1 MALTNTY
8 KSSARTFSYKTPT
21 NQASPM
27 IAYKVTATR
36 SSISSKSVTLK
47 LDFSVGWSNNKKG
60 SLLKD
65 PFKMKVEVGSTTLA
79 VSVNIPKCN
88 GAAGKL
94 YDKNNTT
101 AYSIATET
109 VSKTITWTSGNA
121 LDITGTCSQAYIG
134 ETQKFSGG
142 SISMPDYSSSSGGGG
157 GGSTTINANSVSLSI
172 PSTNISLGSSAT
184 LKINSTIGTGNGISE
199 YKIYEGSNE
208 LTTIKFSTTK
218 FDYTVTPNSTGT
230 KTYKVTAVSTKGSSY
245 NKTSSTV
252 NLTVSSPSVN
262 PISYLY
268 VGSVDGSDPN
278 PQQVYVS
285 VTKSSKY
292 WAYSVG
298 SSSGIKTV
306 VDSGNDVSYITAKA
320 NQTIYVFGCEKI
332 GNEYYYSTT
341 AKSGTVGIIYYV
353 TNVSSTITPKIIKNN
368 ISSPD
373 LVTLIQR
380 GQASAQTG
388 GGSLSYTWEYAQS
401 STPSGLSK
409 PTWLDLGVIGPSFT
423 NLDMTQKVNKGYYYK
438 IRVIATNSYNKSNSS
453 ESEIYQIPKPP
464 GLANFTKIITKS
476 NPYNGYNE
484 IIKDNKKYYGSG
496 LFLQWNNPTITD
508 SQVDFDIIEIIY
520 QSKSSTATEYNS
532 IQTAQFQYHKLLD
545 NEIEYEY
552 SNNVPYT
559 VIKPSGASGSGGG
572 ADLDVDSLYETRIGI
587 RITDILGQYTDT
599 WYTAETFIKAQ
610 APDFGGNLTL
620 NISEFRPFT
629 CNIDGKMHFTSSVAR
644 SAAQDKLFYFID
656 CYVNERRA
664 TIKILDSIPI
674 STLEMDT
681 QSTGYILYQ
690 DDNII
695 VKKENG
701 TTIAYEVNNGYF
713 KNKLLA
719 ETKLKSSKEDENIY
733 FNDDFNEVV
742 YQIYVKDDFDASTRH
757 YSTENKSIK
766 FIEAPTLNNNNYL
779 SIGINRYNKSLN
791 PFNDNSII
799 LINSSSSN
807 SERIVNP
814 GEDIIFRFKQAKD
827 YNGADYNSTMRG
839 DVKNYNVY
847 VSRNDSIVTTDYDK
861 LNYTLLKTFSID
873 ELKKALPSNS
883 NDEYYYFSYNI
894 KNYNE
899 SKFVT
904 FKIEAVDSKYKVSEP
919 IYSDTYLVPC
929 RAVPMDFYLSNVRL
943 EKNIDEKY
951 YIQFKAKLN
960 DFGGSTFINDTYG
973 YSKPLEQFS
982 YPNYE
987 RQFSVNSNDFSTKGY
1002 IIFEGCL
1009 DGDFSNKGTTT
1020 IIKDMGNGE
1029 TQSYTYNNYF
1039 SEKITISLG
1048 DKHYTDKIEQLYD
1061 TKLLSDEW
1069 TNGIKNNILGKIF
1082 FKATFKISY
1091 GFLNLEETEDNFD
1104 LRYLV
1109 VTSVSA
1115 PYSYYQDAPTVSYR
1129 NHQVGINT
1137 KDFGVDSEGGQ
1148 KEVLIV
1154 QDNGSYNLVVFKGA
1168 EQKIVLNLTERTLS
1182 ATTENNG
1189 EIIINFNN
1197 GTIDGAII
1205 KSAEW

>member
-1 MALTNTY
+1 MGLTTR
-8 KSSARTFSYKTPT
+8 KSISQSDAWPSPHQNYDITAIATRSSKTSKAVT
-21 NQASPM
+21 
-27 IAYKVTATR
+27 IKVTATIGFNKANGIVNESKYGYSVVFKATR
-36 SSISSKSVTLK
+36 GSDSKSSTINP
-47 LDFSVGWSNNKKG
+47 SGTTWSMTSSSATRLNPN
-60 SLLKD
+60 
-65 PFKMKVEVGSTTLA
+65 GSTMTGCPQ
-79 VSVNIPKCN
+79 IK
-88 GAAGKL
+88 
-94 YDKNNTT
+94 
-101 AYSIATET
+101 
-109 VSKTITWTSGNA
+109 SKTITFEQSSWTDGNSRSIDVS
-121 LDITGTCSQAYIG
+121 LLYNGKSRLTDTITL
-134 ETQKFSGG
+134 
-142 SISMPDYSSSSGGGG
+142 SMPDYTEEEVIG
-157 GGSTTINANSVSLSI
+157 ANSISI
-172 PSTNISLGSSAT
+172 SISPSTIIKGNSAT
-184 LKINSTIGTGNGISE
+184 LNITSTIGSSNGISG
-199 YKIYEGSNE
+199 YKIYENGSL
-208 LTTIKFSTTK
+208 LTTTT
-218 FDYTVTPNSTGT
+218 S
-230 KTYKVTAVSTKGSSY
+230 KTYSVSPSSSSSYYVVAVSTKGESY
-245 NKTSSTV
+245 NKTSNTV
-252 NLTVSSPSVN
+252 NLTVNSITPSISNAYIEPTSVSTLTGGTVRLYATTNVTTSS
-262 PISYLY
+262 
-268 VGSVDGSDPN
+268 
-278 PQQVYVS
+278 
-285 VTKSSKY
+285 
-292 WAYSVG
+292 G
-298 SSSGIKTV
+298 SSNSFSYYINGNYGGTDFLWTDIDVNSGDIITV
-306 VDSGNDVSYITAKA
+306 KAYDGTSGKESSNSIRI
-320 NQTIYVFGCEKI
+320 N
-332 GNEYYYSTT
+332 
-341 AKSGTVGIIYYV
+341 VGGYTPVII
-353 TNVSSTITPKIIKNN
+353 NSITITPIIIKDN

-373 LVTLIQR
+373 LVNIINSGSITYS
-380 GQASAQTG
+380 GQAQNIHW
-388 GGSLSYTWEYAQS
+388 YYRQS
-401 STPSGLSK
+401 STTSDLNNAS
-409 PTWLDLGVIGPSFT
+409 WNDLGISSANFS
-423 NLDMTQKVNKGYYYK
+423 NLDMTQKVNKGYYYQFYAS
-438 IRVIATNSYNKSNSS
+438 ITGSNNTATSS
-453 ESEIYQIPKPP
+453 LSDIYQIPKPP
-464 GLANFTKIITKS
+464 GSPNFTKIITKS

-559 VIKPSGASGSGGG
+559 VIKPSGATGSGGG

-620 NISEFRPFT
+620 KTSEFRPFT
-629 CNIDGKMHFTSSVAR
+629 CNVDGKMSFTSTVAR

-656 CYVNERRA
+656 CYINERRA

-695 VKKENG
+695 AKKENG

-719 ETKLKSSKEDENIY
+719 ETKLKSSKEGENIY

-791 PFNDNSII
+791 PFNDNSIV

-839 DVKNYNVY
+839 DVKNYNIY

-861 LNYTLLKTFSID
+861 LNYTLLRTFSID

-929 RAVPMDFYLSNVRL
+929 RAVPMDFYLSNVKL

-960 DFGGSTFINDTYG
+960 DFGGSTFINDAYG

-987 RQFSVNSNDFSTKGY
+987 RQFSINSNNFNTKGY

-1048 DKHYTDKIEQLYD
+1048 DKHYPDKIEQLYD
-1061 TKLLSDEW
+1061 TKLLPDEW

-1168 EQKIVLNLTERTLS
+1168 EQKIVLNLTQRTLS
-1182 ATTENNG
+1182 ATTKNNG
-1189 EIIINFNN
+1189 EIIIDFNN

>member
-1 MALTNTY
+1 MGLTTQ
-8 KSSARTFSYKTPT
+8 KSISQSDAWPSPHQNYDITAIATRSSKTSKAVT
-21 NQASPM
+21 
-27 IAYKVTATR
+27 IKVTATIGFNKANGIVNESKYGYSVVFKATR
-36 SSISSKSVTLK
+36 GSDSKSSTINP
-47 LDFSVGWSNNKKG
+47 SGTTWSMTSTSASRLNSN
-60 SLLKD
+60 
-65 PFKMKVEVGSTTLA
+65 GSTMTGCPQ
-79 VSVNIPKCN
+79 IK
-88 GAAGKL
+88 
-94 YDKNNTT
+94 
-101 AYSIATET
+101 
-109 VSKTITWTSGNA
+109 SKTITFEQSSWTDGNSR
-121 LDITGTCSQAYIG
+121 DIDVSLLYNGKSRLTDTI
-134 ETQKFSGG
+134 TL
-142 SISMPDYSSSSGGGG
+142 SMPDYTEEAVIG
-157 GGSTTINANSVSLSI
+157 ANSISI
-172 PSTNISLGSSAT
+172 SISPSTIIKGNSAT
-184 LKINSTIGTGNGISE
+184 LNITSRIGSSNGISG
-199 YKIYEGSNE
+199 YKIYENGSL
-208 LTTIKFSTTK
+208 LTTTT
-218 FDYTVTPNSTGT
+218 S
-230 KTYKVTAVSTKGSSY
+230 KTYSVSPSSSSSYYVVAVSTKGESY
-245 NKTSSTV
+245 NKTSNTV
-252 NLTVSSPSVN
+252 NLTVNSITPSISNAYIEPTSVSTLTGGTVRLYATTNVTTSS
-262 PISYLY
+262 
-268 VGSVDGSDPN
+268 
-278 PQQVYVS
+278 
-285 VTKSSKY
+285 
-292 WAYSVG
+292 G
-298 SSSGIKTV
+298 SSNSFSYYINGSYGGADFLYTDINVNSGDIIIV
-306 VDSGNDVSYITAKA
+306 KA
-320 NQTIYVFGCEKI
+320 YDGTN
-332 GNEYYYSTT
+332 GNESNN
-341 AKSGTVGIIYYV
+341 SIRINVGGYTPV
-353 TNVSSTITPKIIKNN
+353 TINSITITPKIIKDN

-373 LVTLIQR
+373 LVNVINSGSITYS
-380 GQASAQTG
+380 GQAQNIHW
-388 GGSLSYTWEYAQS
+388 YYRQS
-401 STPSGLSK
+401 STTSDLNNAS
-409 PTWLDLGVIGPSFT
+409 WNDLGISSANFS
-423 NLDMTQKVNKGYYYK
+423 NLDMTQKVNKGYYYQFYAS
-438 IRVIATNSYNKSNSS
+438 ITGSNNTATSS
-453 ESEIYQIPKPP
+453 FSDIYQIPKPP
-464 GLANFTKIITKS
+464 GSPNFTKIITKS
-476 NPYNGYNE
+476 NPNNGYNE
-484 IIKDNKKYYGSG
+484 IIKDGKKYYGSG

-520 QSKSSTATEYNS
+520 QSKSSTAIEYNS
-532 IQTAQFQYHKLLD
+532 IQTAQFQYHELLD
-545 NEIEYEY
+545 NEVRYKY
-552 SNNVPYT
+552 SDKVPYT
-559 VIKPSGASGSGGG
+559 VIEPTGATGSGGG
-572 ADLDVDSLYETRIGI
+572 ADLDVDSLYETKIGI

-599 WYTAETFIKAQ
+599 WYTAKTFIKAQ

-629 CNIDGKMHFTSSVAR
+629 CNVDGKMHFTSSVAR

-695 VKKENG
+695 AKKENG
-701 TTIAYEVNNGYF
+701 TTITYEINNGYF

-719 ETKLKSSKEDENIY
+719 ETKLKSSKEGENIY

-861 LNYTLLKTFSID
+861 LNYTLLRTFSID

-929 RAVPMDFYLSNVRL
+929 RAVPMDFYLSNVKL

-987 RQFSVNSNDFSTKGY
+987 RQFS
-1002 IIFEGCL
+1002 I
-1009 DGDFSNKGTTT
+1009 
-1020 IIKDMGNGE
+1020 
-1029 TQSYTYNNYF
+1029 
-1039 SEKITISLG
+1039 
-1048 DKHYTDKIEQLYD
+1048 
-1061 TKLLSDEW
+1061 
-1069 TNGIKNNILGKIF
+1069 
-1082 FKATFKISY
+1082 
-1091 GFLNLEETEDNFD
+1091 
-1104 LRYLV
+1104 
-1109 VTSVSA
+1109 
-1115 PYSYYQDAPTVSYR
+1115 
-1129 NHQVGINT
+1129 
-1137 KDFGVDSEGGQ
+1137 
-1148 KEVLIV
+1148 
-1154 QDNGSYNLVVFKGA
+1154 
-1168 EQKIVLNLTERTLS
+1168 
-1182 ATTENNG
+1182 
-1189 EIIINFNN
+1189 
-1197 GTIDGAII
+1197 
-1205 KSAEW
+1205 

>member
-1 MALTNTY
+1 MGLTTR
-8 KSSARTFSYKTPT
+8 KSIS
-21 NQASPM
+21 QASAWSSPYQNYDITA
-27 IAYKVTATR
+27 IATRSSKTNKAVTIKVTATIGFNKADGIVGESHYGNSVVFKATR
-36 SSISSKSVTLK
+36 GSDNKSSTINSSGTNWRMTSSSATRL
-47 LDFSVGWSNNKKG
+47 NPN
-60 SLLKD
+60 
-65 PFKMKVEVGSTTLA
+65 GSTMTGCPQ
-79 VSVNIPKCN
+79 IK
-88 GAAGKL
+88 
-94 YDKNNTT
+94 
-101 AYSIATET
+101 
-109 VSKTITWTSGNA
+109 SKTITFEQSSWTDGNSR
-121 LDITGTCSQAYIG
+121 DIDVSLLYNGKSRLTDTI
-134 ETQKFSGG
+134 TL
-142 SISMPDYSSSSGGGG
+142 SMPDYIEEAVIG
-157 GGSTTINANSVSLSI
+157 ANSISI
-172 PSTNISLGSSAT
+172 SISPSTIIKGNSAT
-184 LKINSTIGTGNGISE
+184 LNITSRIGSSNGISG
-199 YKIYEGSNE
+199 YKIYENGSL
-208 LTTIKFSTTK
+208 LTTTT
-218 FDYTVTPNSTGT
+218 S
-230 KTYKVTAVSTKGSSY
+230 KTYSVSPSSSSSYYVVAVSTKGESY
-245 NKTSSTV
+245 NKTSNTV
-252 NLTVSSPSVN
+252 NLTVNSITPS
-262 PISYLY
+262 ISNAYIEPTSVSTLTGGTVRLY
-268 VGSVDGSDPN
+268 ATTN
-278 PQQVYVS
+278 
-285 VTKSSKY
+285 VTT
-292 WAYSVG
+292 
-298 SSSGIKTV
+298 SSGSLNSFSYYINGNYGGTDFLWTDIDVNSGDIITV
-306 VDSGNDVSYITAKA
+306 KA
-320 NQTIYVFGCEKI
+320 YDGTN
-332 GNEYYYSTT
+332 GNESNN
-341 AKSGTVGIIYYV
+341 SIRINVGGYTPV
-353 TNVSSTITPKIIKNN
+353 TINSITIVPTIIKDN

-373 LVTLIQR
+373 LVNIIHNGSISYS
-380 GQASAQTG
+380 GQAQNIRW
-388 GGSLSYTWEYAQS
+388 YYRQS
-401 STPSGLSK
+401 STASSLNSASW
-409 PTWLDLGVIGPSFT
+409 TDLGISSANFS
-423 NLDMTQKVNKGYYYK
+423 NLDMTQKVNKGYYYQFYAS
-438 IRVIATNSYNKSNSS
+438 ITGSNNTATSS
-453 ESEIYQIPKPP
+453 FSDIYQIPKPP
-464 GLANFTKIITKS
+464 GSPNFTKIITKS
-476 NPYNGYNE
+476 NPNNGYNE
-484 IIKDNKKYYGSG
+484 IIKDGKKYYGSG

-532 IQTAQFQYHKLLD
+532 IQTAQFQYHELLD
-545 NEIEYEY
+545 NEVRYKY
-552 SNNVPYT
+552 SDKVPYT
-559 VIKPSGASGSGGG
+559 VIEPTGATGSGGG
-572 ADLDVDSLYETRIGI
+572 ADLDVDSLYETKIGI

-629 CNIDGKMHFTSSVAR
+629 CNVDGKMHFTSSVAR

-695 VKKENG
+695 AKKENG

-929 RAVPMDFYLSNVRL
+929 RAVPMDFYLSNVKL

-987 RQFSVNSNDFSTKGY
+987 RQFSVNSNNFNTKGY

-1020 IIKDMGNGE
+1020 IIKDIGNGE

-1061 TKLLSDEW
+1061 TKLLPDEW

-1148 KEVLIV
+1148 KEVLLV

>member
-1 MALTNTY
+1 MGLTTQ
-8 KSSARTFSYKTPT
+8 KSISQSDAWPSPHQNYDITAIATRSSKTSKAVT
-21 NQASPM
+21 
-27 IAYKVTATR
+27 IKVTATIGFNKANGIVNESKYGYSVEFKATR
-36 SSISSKSVTLK
+36 GSDSKSSTINP
-47 LDFSVGWSNNKKG
+47 SGTTWSMTSTSASRLNSN
-60 SLLKD
+60 
-65 PFKMKVEVGSTTLA
+65 GSTMTGCPQ
-79 VSVNIPKCN
+79 IK
-88 GAAGKL
+88 
-94 YDKNNTT
+94 
-101 AYSIATET
+101 
-109 VSKTITWTSGNA
+109 SKTITFEQSSWTDGNSR
-121 LDITGTCSQAYIG
+121 DIDVSLLYNGKSRLTDTI
-134 ETQKFSGG
+134 TL
-142 SISMPDYSSSSGGGG
+142 SMPDYTEEAVIG
-157 GGSTTINANSVSLSI
+157 ANSISI
-172 PSTNISLGSSAT
+172 SISPSTIIKGNSAT
-184 LKINSTIGTGNGISE
+184 LNITSRIGSSNGISG
-199 YKIYEGSNE
+199 YKIYENGSL
-208 LTTIKFSTTK
+208 LTTTT
-218 FDYTVTPNSTGT
+218 S
-230 KTYKVTAVSTKGSSY
+230 KTYSVSPSSSSSYYVVAVSTKGESY
-245 NKTSSTV
+245 NKTSNTV
-252 NLTVSSPSVN
+252 NLTVNSITPSISNAYIEPTSVSTLTGGTVRLYATTNVTTSS
-262 PISYLY
+262 
-268 VGSVDGSDPN
+268 
-278 PQQVYVS
+278 
-285 VTKSSKY
+285 
-292 WAYSVG
+292 G
-298 SSSGIKTV
+298 SSNSFSYYINGSYGGADFLYTDINVNSGDIIIV
-306 VDSGNDVSYITAKA
+306 KA
-320 NQTIYVFGCEKI
+320 YDGTN
-332 GNEYYYSTT
+332 GNESNN
-341 AKSGTVGIIYYV
+341 SIRINVGGYTPV
-353 TNVSSTITPKIIKNN
+353 TINSITITPKIIKDN

-373 LVTLIQR
+373 LVNVINSGSITYS
-380 GQASAQTG
+380 GQAQNIHW
-388 GGSLSYTWEYAQS
+388 YYRQS
-401 STPSGLSK
+401 STTSDLNNAS
-409 PTWLDLGVIGPSFT
+409 WNDLGISSANFS
-423 NLDMTQKVNKGYYYK
+423 NLDMTQKVNKGYYYQFYAS
-438 IRVIATNSYNKSNSS
+438 ITGSNNTATSS
-453 ESEIYQIPKPP
+453 FSDIYQIPKPP
-464 GLANFTKIITKS
+464 GSPNFTKIITKS
-476 NPYNGYNE
+476 NPNNGYNE
-484 IIKDNKKYYGSG
+484 IIKDGKKYYGSG

-520 QSKSSTATEYNS
+520 QSKSSTAIEYNS
-532 IQTAQFQYHKLLD
+532 IQTAQFQYHELLD
-545 NEIEYEY
+545 NEVRYKY
-552 SNNVPYT
+552 SDKVPYT
-559 VIKPSGASGSGGG
+559 VIEPTGATGSGGG
-572 ADLDVDSLYETRIGI
+572 ADLDVDSLYETKIGI

-629 CNIDGKMHFTSSVAR
+629 CNVDGKMHFTSSVAR

-695 VKKENG
+695 AKKENG
-701 TTIAYEVNNGYF
+701 TTITYEINNGYF

-719 ETKLKSSKEDENIY
+719 ETKLKSSKEGENIY

-861 LNYTLLKTFSID
+861 LNYTLLRTFSID

-929 RAVPMDFYLSNVRL
+929 RAVPMDFYLSNVKL

-987 RQFSVNSNDFSTKGY
+987 RQFSINSHDFNTKGY

-1061 TKLLSDEW
+1061 TKLLPDEW

>member
-1 MALTNTY
+1 MGLTTQ
-8 KSSARTFSYKTPT
+8 KSIFQSDAWPSPHQNYDITAIATRSSKTSKAVT
-21 NQASPM
+21 
-27 IAYKVTATR
+27 IKVTATIGFNKANGIVGESR
-36 SSISSKSVTLK
+36 YGNSVVFKATRGSDSKSSTINP
-47 LDFSVGWSNNKKG
+47 SGTTWSMTSTSASRLNSN
-60 SLLKD
+60 
-65 PFKMKVEVGSTTLA
+65 GSTMTGCPQ
-79 VSVNIPKCN
+79 IK
-88 GAAGKL
+88 
-94 YDKNNTT
+94 
-101 AYSIATET
+101 
-109 VSKTITWTSGNA
+109 SKTITFEQSSWTNGNSR
-121 LDITGTCSQAYIG
+121 DIDVSLVYGGTARLNDTI
-134 ETQKFSGG
+134 TL
-142 SISMPDYSSSSGGGG
+142 SMPDYEEEAV
-157 GGSTTINANSVSLSI
+157 IDANSISI
-172 PSTNISLGSSAT
+172 SISPNTITKGNSAT
-184 LKINSTIGTGNGISE
+184 LSITSTIGTGNGISG
-199 YKIYEGSNE
+199 YKIYENDSL
-208 LTTIKFSTTK
+208 LTTITS
-218 FDYTVTPNSTGT
+218 
-230 KTYKVTAVSTKGSSY
+230 KTYSVSPSSNASYYVIAVSTKGNSY
-245 NKTSSTV
+245 NKTSNTV
-252 NLTVSSPSVN
+252 NLTVNSITPS
-262 PISYLY
+262 ISNAYIEPTSVSTLTGGTVRLY
-268 VGSVDGSDPN
+268 ATTN
-278 PQQVYVS
+278 
-285 VTKSSKY
+285 VTT
-292 WAYSVG
+292 
-298 SSSGIKTV
+298 SSGYSNSFKYYINGSYGGADFLYTDINV
-306 VDSGNDVSYITAKA
+306 NSGDIIIVKA
-320 NQTIYVFGCEKI
+320 YDGTN
-332 GNEYYYSTT
+332 GNES
-341 AKSGTVGIIYYV
+341 SNSIRINVGGYTPVII
-353 TNVSSTITPKIIKNN
+353 NSITITPIIIKDN

-373 LVTLIQR
+373 LVNIINSGSITYS
-380 GQASAQTG
+380 GQAQNIHW
-388 GGSLSYTWEYAQS
+388 YYRQS
-401 STPSGLSK
+401 
-409 PTWLDLGVIGPSFT
+409 PTTSDLNNASWNDLGISSANFS
-423 NLDMTQKVNKGYYYK
+423 NLDMTQKVNKGYYYQFYAS
-438 IRVIATNSYNKSNSS
+438 ITGSNNTATSS
-453 ESEIYQIPKPP
+453 LSDIYQIPKPP
-464 GLANFTKIITKS
+464 SSPNFTKIITKS

-496 LFLQWNNPTITD
+496 LFLQWNNPIITD

-532 IQTAQFQYHKLLD
+532 IQTAQFQYHNLLD
-545 NEIEYEY
+545 NGVEYKY
-552 SNNVPYT
+552 SNKVPYT
-559 VIKPSGASGSGGG
+559 AENPTGATGSGGG

-629 CNIDGKMHFTSSVAR
+629 CNVDGKMNFTSTVAR
-644 SAAQDKLFYFID
+644 SAAQDKLFYSID

-695 VKKENG
+695 AKKENG

-719 ETKLKSSKEDENIY
+719 ETKLKSSKEGENIY

-861 LNYTLLKTFSID
+861 LNYTLLRTFSID

-929 RAVPMDFYLSNVRL
+929 RAVPMDFYLSNVKL

-987 RQFSVNSNDFSTKGY
+987 RQFSVNSNVFNTKGY

-1020 IIKDMGNGE
+1020 IIKDMGNGK

-1061 TKLLSDEW
+1061 TKLLSNEW

-1168 EQKIVLNLTERTLS
+1168 EQKIVLNLTQRTLS
-1182 ATTENNG
+1182 ATTKNNG
-1189 EIIINFNN
+1189 EIIIDFNN

>member
-8 KSSARTFSYKTPT
+8 KSSARTFNYKTPT

-88 GAAGKL
+88 GTAGKL

-101 AYSIATET
+101 AYSVATGT
-109 VSKTITWTSGNA
+109 VSKTITWTSSKT
-121 LDITGTCSQAYIG
+121 LDITGTCSQAFIN
-134 ETQKFSGG
+134 ETQDFSGG
-142 SISMPDYSSSSGGGG
+142 RISMPDYSSSSGGGG
-157 GGSTTINANSVSLSI
+157 GGGSTTINANSVTLSI
-172 PSTNISLGSSAT
+172 DPANISLGSSTT
-184 LKINSTIGTGNGISE
+184 LKINSTIGTGNGIKE
-199 YKIYEGSNE
+199 YIIYEGSNV
-208 LTTIKFSTTK
+208 LTTIKFNNTTVNH
-218 FDYTVTPNSTGT
+218 TVTPNSTGT
-230 KTYKVTAVSTKGSSY
+230 KKYKVIAVSTKGDSY
-245 NKTSSTV
+245 NKPSSTV
-252 NLTVSSPSVN
+252 NLTVSPPSVN

-268 VGSVDGSDPN
+268 VDSVDGSDPN

-285 VTKSSKY
+285 VTKQSTY
-292 WAYSVG
+292 WAYSIDTSTG
-298 SSSGIKTV
+298 PRTV
-306 VDSGNDVSYITAKA
+306 VKNGYDTYITARA
-320 NQTIYVFGCEKI
+320 GQHIYAFGCEEI
-332 GNEYYYSTT
+332 NNTYYYSKM
-341 AKSGTVGIIYYV
+341 ASVAAVGIFYDV

-409 PTWLDLGVIGPSFT
+409 PTWLDLGVSGSSFT

-438 IRVIATNSYNKSNSS
+438 IRVKVTNDYNKSKSS

-545 NEIEYEY
+545 NGIEYEY
-552 SNNVPYT
+552 SDDIPYT
-559 VIKPSGASGSGGG
+559 AINPTGATGSGGG
-572 ADLDVDSLYETRIGI
+572 ADLDVDSLYETKIGI

-610 APDFGGNLTL
+610 APAFGGNLTL
-620 NISEFRPFT
+620 KPSEFRPFT
-629 CNIDGKMHFTSSVAR
+629 CNVDGKMRFTSTVAR
-644 SAAQDKLFYFID
+644 SAAQDKLFYSID

-695 VKKENG
+695 AKKENG

-987 RQFSVNSNDFSTKGY
+987 RQFSVNSNDFNTKGY

-1048 DKHYTDKIEQLYD
+1048 DKHYTDKIEQLYN
-1061 TKLLSDEW
+1061 TKLLPDEW

-1091 GFLNLEETEDNFD
+1091 GFLNLEETENNFD

>member
-1 MALTNTY
+1 MGLTTQ
-8 KSSARTFSYKTPT
+8 KSIS
-21 NQASPM
+21 QASAWSSPYQNYDITA
-27 IAYKVTATR
+27 IATRSSKTSKAVTIKVTAT
-36 SSISSKSVTLK
+36 IGFSKSNGIVGESRYGN
-47 LDFSVGWSNNKKG
+47 SVVFKATRGSDNKSSTINSSG
-60 SLLKD
+60 TNWRMTSSSARRLN
-65 PFKMKVEVGSTTLA
+65 PNGSTMTGCPE
-79 VSVNIPKCN
+79 IK
-88 GAAGKL
+88 
-94 YDKNNTT
+94 
-101 AYSIATET
+101 
-109 VSKTITWTSGNA
+109 SKTITFEQSSWTDGNSR
-121 LDITGTCSQAYIG
+121 DIDVSLVYGGTARLNDTI
-134 ETQKFSGG
+134 TL
-142 SISMPDYSSSSGGGG
+142 SMPDYEEETVIG
-157 GGSTTINANSVSLSI
+157 ANSVSISI
-172 PSTNISLGSSAT
+172 SPNTITKGNSAT
-184 LKINSTIGTGNGISE
+184 LSITSTIGTGNGISG
-199 YKIYEGSNE
+199 YKIYENGSL
-208 LTTIKFSTTK
+208 LTTITSR
-218 FDYTVTPNSTGT
+218 
-230 KTYKVTAVSTKGSSY
+230 TYSVSPLSNASYYVIAVSTKGDSY
-245 NKTSSTV
+245 NKTSNTV
-252 NLTVSSPSVN
+252 NLTVNSITPT
-262 PISYLY
+262 ISNAYIQPTAVSTLTG
-268 VGSVDGSDPN
+268 GSVRLYATTN
-278 PQQVYVS
+278 
-285 VTKSSKY
+285 VTT
-292 WAYSVG
+292 
-298 SSSGIKTV
+298 SSGYSNSFTYYIN
-306 VDSGNDVSYITAKA
+306 GSYGGADFSYTD
-320 NQTIYVFGCEKI
+320 IYVNSGDTIIVKAYDGTN
-332 GNEYYYSTT
+332 GNESNN
-341 AKSGTVGIIYYV
+341 SIRINVGGYTPV
-353 TNVSSTITPKIIKNN
+353 TINSITITPIIIKDN

-373 LVTLIQR
+373 LVNVINSGSITYS
-380 GQASAQTG
+380 GQEQNIHW
-388 GGSLSYTWEYAQS
+388 YYRQS
-401 STPSGLSK
+401 STTSGLNNAS
-409 PTWLDLGVIGPSFT
+409 WDDLGISSASFS
-423 NLDMTQKVNKGYYYK
+423 NLDMTQKVNKGYYYQFYAS
-438 IRVIATNSYNKSNSS
+438 ITGSNNTATSS
-453 ESEIYQIPKPP
+453 FSDIYQIPKPP
-464 GLANFTKIITKS
+464 GSPNFTKIITKS

-532 IQTAQFQYHKLLD
+532 IQTAQFQYHELLD
-545 NEIEYEY
+545 NEVKYKY
-552 SNNVPYT
+552 SDKVPYT
-559 VIKPSGASGSGGG
+559 AENPTGATGSGGG
-572 ADLDVDSLYETRIGI
+572 ADLDVDSLYETKIGI

-629 CNIDGKMHFTSSVAR
+629 CNVDGKMRFTSTVAR

-656 CYVNERRA
+656 CYINERRA

-695 VKKENG
+695 AKKENG

-719 ETKLKSSKEDENIY
+719 ETKLKSSKEGENIY

-973 YSKPLEQFS
+973 YSKPLKQFS

-987 RQFSVNSNDFSTKGY
+987 RQFSVNSNNFNTKGY

-1020 IIKDMGNGE
+1020 IIKDIGNGE

-1168 EQKIVLNLTERTLS
+1168 EQKIILNLTERTLS

>member
-8 KSSARTFSYKTPT
+8 KSSARTFNYKTPT

-27 IAYKVTATR
+27 IGYKVTATR
-36 SSISSKSVTLK
+36 DSISSKSVTLK

-65 PFKMKVEVGSTTLA
+65 PFKMKVEVGSTPLE
-79 VSVNIPKCN
+79 VSVKIPKCN
-88 GAAGKL
+88 GTAGKL

-101 AYSIATET
+101 AYSVATGT
-109 VSKTITWTSGNA
+109 VSKTITWTSSKT
-121 LDITGTCSQAYIG
+121 LDITGTCSQALIN
-134 ETQKFSGG
+134 ETQNFSGG
-142 SISMPDYSSSSGGGG
+142 RISMPDYSSSSGGGG
-157 GGSTTINANSVSLSI
+157 GGGSPTIGANTISI
-172 PSTNISLGSSAT
+172 SIDPSTITSGERAKLTISSTVGNNNSIVGYRIFANGNILITNTSN
-184 LKINSTIGTGNGISE
+184 KIHYISPT
-199 YKIYEGSNE
+199 N
-208 LTTIKFSTTK
+208 TTK
-218 FDYTVTPNSTGT
+218 YC
-230 KTYKVTAVSTKGSSY
+230 VTAVSGQGSSY
-245 NKTSSTV
+245 NKTSDEVT
-252 NLTVSSPSVN
+252 LTVIPVPVITKAYIQPTSVSN
-262 PISYLY
+262 LDGGKVTLY
-268 VGSVDGSDPN
+268 AETNVMDSHGHSNSFTYYINGNYSGADWGSTSIKVNSGDTIIVKAYDGINKKESN
-278 PQQVYVS
+278 NS
-285 VTKSSKY
+285 KS
-292 WAYSVG
+292 
-298 SSSGIKTV
+298 I
-306 VDSGNDVSYITAKA
+306 
-320 NQTIYVFGCEKI
+320 
-332 GNEYYYSTT
+332 
-341 AKSGTVGIIYYV
+341 TVGGYTPVKINSI
-353 TNVSSTITPKIIKNN
+353 TITPKIIKNN

-373 LVTLIQR
+373 LVNTIDNGRIAYSGPVQSIRWYYKQSPTTSDLEK
-380 GQASAQTG
+380 AS
-388 GGSLSYTWEYAQS
+388 LN
-401 STPSGLSK
+401 
-409 PTWLDLGVIGPSFT
+409 DLGISSANFS
-423 NLDMTQKVNKGYYYK
+423 NLDMTQKVNKGNYYK
-438 IRVIATNSYNKSNSS
+438 FYVSITGSNNDAAISS
-453 ESEIYQIPKPP
+453 FSDIYQIPKLP

-476 NPYNGYNE
+476 NPYDGYNE

-520 QSKSSTATEYNS
+520 QSKSSTATQYNS
-532 IQTAQFQYHKLLD
+532 IQTAQFQYHELLD
-545 NEIEYEY
+545 NEVRYKY
-552 SNNVPYT
+552 SDKVPYT
-559 VIKPSGASGSGGG
+559 AINPTGATGSGGG
-572 ADLDVDSLYETRIGI
+572 ADLDVDSLYETKIGI

-629 CNIDGKMHFTSSVAR
+629 CNVDGKMRFTSSVAR
-644 SAAQDKLFYFID
+644 STAQDKLFYFID

-695 VKKENG
+695 AKKENG
-701 TTIAYEVNNGYF
+701 TTIAYEVNNEYF

-839 DVKNYNVY
+839 DVKNYNIY

-861 LNYTLLKTFSID
+861 LNYTLLRTFSID

-987 RQFSVNSNDFSTKGY
+987 RQFSVNSNDFNTKGY

-1029 TQSYTYNNYF
+1029 TKSYTYNNYF

-1061 TKLLSDEW
+1061 TKLLPDEW

>member
-1 MALTNTY
+1 MGLTTQ
-8 KSSARTFSYKTPT
+8 KSIFQSDAWPSPHQNYDITAIATRSSKTSKAVT
-21 NQASPM
+21 
-27 IAYKVTATR
+27 IKVTATIGFNKANGIVNESKYGYSVVFKATR
-36 SSISSKSVTLK
+36 GSDSKSSTINP
-47 LDFSVGWSNNKKG
+47 SGTTWSMTSTSASRLNSN
-60 SLLKD
+60 
-65 PFKMKVEVGSTTLA
+65 GSTMTGCPQ
-79 VSVNIPKCN
+79 IK
-88 GAAGKL
+88 
-94 YDKNNTT
+94 
-101 AYSIATET
+101 
-109 VSKTITWTSGNA
+109 SKTITFEQSSWTDGNSR
-121 LDITGTCSQAYIG
+121 DIDVSLVYNGKDRLNDTITL
-134 ETQKFSGG
+134 
-142 SISMPDYSSSSGGGG
+142 SMPDYSSSSGGGG
-157 GGSTTINANSVSLSI
+157 SGTTIEENTVSISI
-172 PSTNISLGSSAT
+172 VPSTITSGERAKLTISSTVGNNNSIIGYRIFANDSI
-184 LKINSTIGTGNGISE
+184 LKMDTSDKIHYISPT
-199 YKIYEGSNE
+199 N
-208 LTTIKFSTTK
+208 TTK
-218 FDYTVTPNSTGT
+218 YR
-230 KTYKVTAVSTKGSSY
+230 VTAVSGQGSSY
-245 NKTSSTV
+245 NKTSDEVT
-252 NLTVSSPSVN
+252 LTVIPVPMITKAYIQPTSVSNLGGGEVTLYAETNVKDLQGHSNSFKYYINGNYGGADWSSTRIEVN
-262 PISYLY
+262 SGDTIIVKAY
-268 VGSVDGSDPN
+268 DGIN
-278 PQQVYVS
+278 
-285 VTKSSKY
+285 
-292 WAYSVG
+292 
-298 SSSGIKTV
+298 
-306 VDSGNDVSYITAKA
+306 
-320 NQTIYVFGCEKI
+320 
-332 GNEYYYSTT
+332 GNESNNS
-341 AKSGTVGIIYYV
+341 KSITVGGYTPVKIDSI
-353 TNVSSTITPKIIKNN
+353 TITPKIIKNN

-373 LVTLIQR
+373 LVNIIDNGRVAYSGPVQNIRWYYKQSPT
-380 GQASAQTG
+380 ASDLEKA
-388 GGSLSYTWEYAQS
+388 SLN
-401 STPSGLSK
+401 
-409 PTWLDLGVIGPSFT
+409 DLGISSANFS
-423 NLDMTQKVNKGYYYK
+423 NLDMTQKVNKGYYYQFYVS
-438 IRVIATNSYNKSNSS
+438 ITGSNNDTAISS
-453 ESEIYQIPKPP
+453 FSDIYQIPKPP
-464 GLANFTKIITKS
+464 GSPNFTKIITKS

-532 IQTAQFQYHKLLD
+532 IQTAQFQYHNLLD

-559 VIKPSGASGSGGG
+559 AINPTGATGSGGG

-620 NISEFRPFT
+620 KPSEFRPFT
-629 CNIDGKMHFTSSVAR
+629 CNVDGKMSFTSTVAR
-644 SAAQDKLFYFID
+644 SAAQDKLFYSID

-695 VKKENG
+695 AKKENG

-719 ETKLKSSKEDENIY
+719 ETKLKSSKEGENIY

-839 DVKNYNVY
+839 DVTNYNVY

-987 RQFSVNSNDFSTKGY
+987 RQFSVNSNNFNTKGY

>member
-1 MALTNTY
+1 MGLTTQ
-8 KSSARTFSYKTPT
+8 KSISQSDAWPSPHQNYDITAIATRSSKTSKAVT
-21 NQASPM
+21 
-27 IAYKVTATR
+27 IKVTATIGFNKANGIVNESKYGYSVVFKATR
-36 SSISSKSVTLK
+36 GSDSKSSTINP
-47 LDFSVGWSNNKKG
+47 SGTTWSMTSTSASRLNSN
-60 SLLKD
+60 
-65 PFKMKVEVGSTTLA
+65 GSTMTGCPQ
-79 VSVNIPKCN
+79 IK
-88 GAAGKL
+88 
-94 YDKNNTT
+94 
-101 AYSIATET
+101 
-109 VSKTITWTSGNA
+109 SKTITFEQSSWTDGNSR
-121 LDITGTCSQAYIG
+121 DIDVSLLYNGKSRLTDTI
-134 ETQKFSGG
+134 TL
-142 SISMPDYSSSSGGGG
+142 SMPDYTEEAVIG
-157 GGSTTINANSVSLSI
+157 ANSISI
-172 PSTNISLGSSAT
+172 SISPSTIIKGNSAT
-184 LKINSTIGTGNGISE
+184 LNITSRIGSSNGISG
-199 YKIYEGSNE
+199 YKIYENGSL
-208 LTTIKFSTTK
+208 LTTTT
-218 FDYTVTPNSTGT
+218 S
-230 KTYKVTAVSTKGSSY
+230 KTYSVSPSSSSSYYVVAVSTKGESY
-245 NKTSSTV
+245 NKTSNTV
-252 NLTVSSPSVN
+252 NLTVNSITPSISNAYIEPTSVSTLTGGTVRLYATTNVTTSS
-262 PISYLY
+262 
-268 VGSVDGSDPN
+268 
-278 PQQVYVS
+278 
-285 VTKSSKY
+285 
-292 WAYSVG
+292 G
-298 SSSGIKTV
+298 SSNSFSYYINGSYGGADFLYTDINVNSGDIIIV
-306 VDSGNDVSYITAKA
+306 KA
-320 NQTIYVFGCEKI
+320 YDGTN
-332 GNEYYYSTT
+332 GNESNN
-341 AKSGTVGIIYYV
+341 SIRINVGGYTPV
-353 TNVSSTITPKIIKNN
+353 TINSITITPKIIKDN

-373 LVTLIQR
+373 LVNVINSGSITYS
-380 GQASAQTG
+380 GQAQNIHW
-388 GGSLSYTWEYAQS
+388 YYRQS
-401 STPSGLSK
+401 STTSDLNNAS
-409 PTWLDLGVIGPSFT
+409 WNDLGISSANFS
-423 NLDMTQKVNKGYYYK
+423 NLDMTQKVNKGYYYQFYAS
-438 IRVIATNSYNKSNSS
+438 ITGSNNTATSS
-453 ESEIYQIPKPP
+453 FSDIYQIPKPP
-464 GLANFTKIITKS
+464 GSPNFTKIITKS
-476 NPYNGYNE
+476 NPNNGYNE
-484 IIKDNKKYYGSG
+484 IIKDGKKYYGSG

-520 QSKSSTATEYNS
+520 QSKSSTAIEYNS
-532 IQTAQFQYHKLLD
+532 IQTAQFQYHELLD
-545 NEIEYEY
+545 NEVRYKY
-552 SNNVPYT
+552 SDKVPYT
-559 VIKPSGASGSGGG
+559 VIEPTGATGSGGG
-572 ADLDVDSLYETRIGI
+572 ADLDVDSLYETKIGI

-629 CNIDGKMHFTSSVAR
+629 CNVDGKMHFTSSVAR

-695 VKKENG
+695 AKKENG
-701 TTIAYEVNNGYF
+701 TTITYEINNGYF

-719 ETKLKSSKEDENIY
+719 ETKLKSSKEGENIY

-861 LNYTLLKTFSID
+861 LNYTLLRTFSID

-929 RAVPMDFYLSNVRL
+929 RAVPMDFYLSNVKL

-987 RQFSVNSNDFSTKGY
+987 RQFSINSNDFNTKGY

-1061 TKLLSDEW
+1061 TKLLPDEW